1 MIKRLAVI
9 VVALVLGIG
18 TMGVKD
24 AYAAPTPTLN
34 QTITAGT
41 LSTDILNAS
50 LVTVASP
57 SASLSSKG
65 FSFDCQTG
73 GSAST
78 GTLGT
83 DAEREYVINPG
94 GANNGWTL
102 AIAPTSGAT
111 AVWTSGGNT
120 YDFND
125 ATTSG
130 CADGADSGDSVGGQL
145 TINPTAGTLTADCNS
160 TCVTTNI
167 TKGSSAAF
175 LDGSVASVTL
185 LTATAASDD
194 YWRGYLTGSTLSQT
208 IPANQPA
215 GSYSLPMTITVTAS

>member
-1 MIKRLAVI
+1 MSKRLAI
-9 VVALVLGIG
+9 VLVALVLSMSTVGIQS
-18 TMGVKD
+18 

-41 LSTDILNAS
+41 LSTDILNSS
-50 LVTVASP
+50 LTPVASP
-57 SASLSSKG
+57 SATLSSKG

-78 GTLGT
+78 GLLGT

-102 AIAPTSGAT
+102 AIAPTAGST
-111 AVWTSGGNT
+111 AVWTNGSAT

-125 ATTSG
+125 AGGSG
-130 CADGADSGDSVGGQL
+130 CTDSADASDAVGGQL
-145 TINPTAGTLTADCNS
+145 TVNPSAGTLATDCAS
-160 TCVTTNI
+160 CTPANI

-175 LDGSVASVTL
+175 LEGSVSSVTL
-185 LTATAASDD
+185 LTATAASED

-208 IPANQPA
+208 IPAQQPA
-215 GSYSLPMTITVTAS
+215 GAYSLPMTITVTAS

>member
-1 MIKRLAVI
+1 MIKRLAVV
-9 VVALVLGIG
+9 VVALVLGMG
-18 TMGVKD
+18 TVGVHT

-41 LSTDILNAS
+41 LTTDILNAS
-50 LVTVASP
+50 RVAVASP
-57 SASLSSKG
+57 SASLSSKA
-65 FSFDCQTG
+65 FSFDCYSG

-83 DAEREYVINPG
+83 DSEREYVINPG

-102 AIAPTSGAT
+102 AIAPTAGAGAT
-111 AVWTSGGNT
+111 WTSGGNT

-125 ATTSG
+125 DTTSG
-130 CADGADSGDSVGGQL
+130 CADGADSDSVGGQL
-145 TINPTAGTLTADCNS
+145 TINPSAGTLSADCTS
-160 TCVTTNI
+160 GCSTTNI

-194 YWRGYLTGSTLSQT
+194 YWRGYLTGSTISQT
-208 IPANQPA
+208 IPAQQVA